1 MSKEKA
7 LEKMLEEMKQNH
19 TSAEDKI
26 HNWLCDQE
34 DEKLF
39 EGILQEGKSINA
51 SMKYCIQQAA
61 KMKGTQS
68 SLMVD
73 DETVFSWVRDYF
85 LSKETVIKAVPS
97 AKVAVSQTVAKPKEN
112 KRKVKAADDMQLS
125 LF

>member
-1 MSKEKA
+1 MKVQA
-7 LEKMLEEMKQNH
+7 LEKMLEEMKHDH

-26 HNWLCDQE
+26 HNWLCGQE

-39 EGILQEGKSINA
+39 EGILQEGKSISA

-61 KMKGTQS
+61 KMKGKES

-73 DETVFSWVRDYF
+73 DETVFGWVKDYF
-85 LSKETVIKAVPS
+85 LSKETVIKSVPS
-97 AKVAVSQTVAKPKEN
+97 AKVAVSQTVTKPKEN